1 MPLLKLG
8 PGQTGSTK
16 TTSFGCYGFNGGLN
30 VKAVPQFVEEK
41 DLIVAYNGYL
51 RADGGFQMRN
61 GMTLRDT
68 VTGSGACLGLARFY
82 QEIINGV
89 IQSPEIVKLLAQING
104 NLYNADTQTLIGSI
118 GSGANPMTWV
128 RAQDPNDPNFVSGL
142 TDVIVIC
149 TGVGG
154 PYVYDGTN
162 LYTPSGWSAA
172 SGASWCALVNGVIWF
187 GGISATPNQVFGT
200 GTGQAGDS
208 SMETL
213 PAQRNFVFSGPVM
226 GLCAQ
231 GTGATAALVIGL
243 NEGISVLS
251 GTGYSNYYLQDI
263 PMSDGVTAGRTMIY
277 YNGVIFWLGHNA
289 VWVFDGQD
297 PPQRISD
304 KIEPWILNDAFIP
317 GYPIT
322 SNNGQT
328 PWAKVYNNKLFL
340 GYCSGL
346 GITVPNTVLV
356 YDLVVQGWTVLQ
368 STPGL
373 YCMTLLDAP
382 GDANPS
388 LPVVGSSSSAVVY
401 NWDVE
406 PTAGSD
412 ATDAGT
418 AIICQFQSKYFKL
431 GIPGTNKMLLRTYPE
446 FFLSGPL
453 NATFVVSTDYGND
466 AYSNLVGVSYLSGA
480 LWDVALWDV
489 GLWGSGQAF
498 NPYGFPVSR
507 IDYQGVE
514 AESFSFGL
522 TTVGSSAPW
531 IFQGLTG
538 SFSQKSAT

>member
-1 MPLLKLG
+1 MALLRLG
-8 PGQTGSTK
+8 AGQTGSIK
-16 TTSFGCYGFNGGLN
+16 TESFGAYGFNGGLN
-30 VKAVPQFVEEK
+30 VKAVPQFVDDNE
-41 DLIVAYNGYL
+41 LIVAYNGYL

-68 VTGSGACLGLARFY
+68 VAASGACLGLARFY

-89 IQSPEIVKLLAQING
+89 IQTPGLKKLLAQING
-104 NLYNADTQTLIGSI
+104 NLYIADTQTLIGSI

-142 TDVIVIC
+142 TDVIVLC
-149 TGVGG
+149 TGVNG

-162 LYTPSGWSAA
+162 LYTPAGWSAA
-172 SGASWCALVNGVIWF
+172 SGASWCTLVNGVIWF
-187 GGISATPNQVFGT
+187 GGIPATPNQIFGT
-200 GTGQAGDS
+200 GTGQSGDA

-226 GLCAQ
+226 GLSAL
-231 GTGATAALVIGL
+231 GTGATAALVVGL

-263 PMSDGVTAGRTMIY
+263 PMSDGVTAGRTMQF
-277 YNGVIFWLGHNA
+277 YNGVMYWLGHNA
-289 VWVFDGQD
+289 VWAFDGQD

-322 SNNGQT
+322 TNNGLT
-328 PWAKVYNNKLFL
+328 PWIEIYNNKLHL
-340 GYCSGL
+340 GYCSGT

-356 YDLVVQGWTVLQ
+356 FDLVVGGWTVLQ
-368 STPGL
+368 TSPGL
-373 YCMTLLDAP
+373 YCMALLDAP
-382 GDANPS
+382 GDPNPS
-388 LPVVGSSSSAVVY
+388 APVVGSSTSAVVY

-406 PTAGSD
+406 PVAGSD

-418 AIICQFQSKYFKL
+418 TIITQFQTKYFKL
-431 GIPGTNKMLLRTYPE
+431 GLPGTTKMLLRAYPE
-446 FFLSGPL
+446 LFLSGPL
-453 NATFVVSTDYGND
+453 AATFIVSTDYGNN
-466 AYSNLVGVSYLSGA
+466 AYSNIVGVNYTSGS
-480 LWDVALWDV
+480 LWDVADWDV

-498 NPYGFPVSR
+498 NPYGFPLSR
-507 IDYQGVE
+507 IDYQVE

-531 IFQGLTG
+531 IFQGFTG
-538 SFSQKSAT
+538 SYSQKAAT